1 MSIATLLLSF
11 AIALCAFP
19 AHEHL
24 EAAST
29 NLTLCV
35 ASSPTDPVCGG
46 SGSGGS
52 GGSGSSGGGGSGG
65 GGSGGILPGIPAPA
79 VSFEGIAYPGSTI
92 IVLRNGQIAASVPA
106 SPDARFTVSL
116 TGLSVGAYT
125 FGVYAVDTNGVRS
138 VLQTFSVSV
147 TGGVSTGISGIF
159 LPPTISIDKTSVK
172 RGEPLTL
179 FGMAAPSSTVT
190 VLVNSETELI
200 AHASTSALGIWR
212 HVLDTTAL
220 EMGSHTAQAQS
231 KLPDGI
237 SSLSGSVS
245 FKVGTVTVPAKKTG
259 CAGADLTNDCRVN
272 IVDFSVLAFWYKRP
286 LTEEAV
292 LTVDLN
298 HDGKV
303 NIADF
308 SILAYHWTG

>member
-11 AIALCAFP
+11 AIALYAFP

-35 ASSPTDPVCGG
+35 ASSPSDPVCGG
-46 SGSGGS
+46 SSSSGGS
-52 GGSGSSGGGGSGG
+52 GGSGSSGGGGGG
-65 GGSGGILPGIPAPA
+65 GGGILPGIPAPG
-79 VSFEGIAYPGSTI
+79 VSFEGIAYPGSTVI
-92 IVLRNGQIAASVPA
+92 ILRNGQIAASVPA
-106 SPDARFTVSL
+106 SPDAKFTVSL
-116 TGLSVGAYT
+116 TGLSAGAYT
-125 FGVYAVDTNGVRS
+125 FGVYAVDRDGVRS
-138 VLQTFSVSV
+138 VLQTFAVSV
-147 TGGVSTGISGIF
+147 TGGVNTGISGIF
-159 LPPTISIDKTSVK
+159 LPPTISLDKSTVR

-212 HVLDTTAL
+212 HVIDTTPL
-220 EMGSHTAQAQS
+220 ELGAHTAQAQS
-231 KLPDGI
+231 KLADGI
-237 SSLSGSVS
+237 SSLSASVS
-245 FKVGTVTVPAKKTG
+245 FKVGTVNIEAKKPD
-259 CAGADLTNDCRVN
+259 CSAIDLTSDCHVN

-286 LTEEAV
+286 LSEVAAPV
-292 LTVDLN
+292 VDLN

-303 NIADF
+303 DIADF